1 MLTAWSKG
9 LGENDRHFI
18 ICTGGGPG
26 IMEAANRGA
35 SEKAGGR
42 SVGLNIS
49 LPFEQKPNPYVS
61 EGLAFDFHYFFMRK
75 FWFVS
80 RARALVIFPGGLG
93 TLDELF
99 DVLTLVQTGKTPKIP
114 IVVYG
119 TAFWD
124 EVLNFKA
131 LVRWGTISPE
141 DLALIRFTDT
151 PEEAFAYLKGEFEKE
166 LASSTCVSPS
176 PSLDKHQ

>member
-1 MLTAWSKG
+1 
-9 LGENDRHFI
+9 
-18 ICTGGGPG
+18 
-26 IMEAANRGA
+26 MEAASRGA
-35 SEKAGGR
+35 SEAKGL
-42 SVGLNIS
+42 SIGLNITI
-49 LPFEQKPNPYVS
+49 PHEQSGNKWLTPDLNM
-61 EGLAFDFHYFFMRK
+61 EFHYFFMRK